1 MRLWPNHRL
10 LVKVTATRSALRCGM
25 GQREQCTEPAVVPT
39 LVGLT
44 AVVAHDVALDA
55 QLLAVDQDP
64 SHAPTVPGVVAAQDP
79 PAGSEVARGHWVR
92 IWVQTNPDED
102 GGGGSGGL
110 PVPGGPTTLTP
121 AGTK

>member
-1 MRLWPNHRL
+1 
-10 LVKVTATRSALRCGM
+10 M
-25 GQREQCTEPAVVPT
+25 GQRGLRKEPAVVPA

-64 SHAPTVPGVVAAQDP
+64 RHAPTVPGVVAAQDP
-79 PAGSEVARGHWVR
+79 PAGSAVARGHRVR
-92 IWVQTNPDED
+92 IWVQTSPDED

-110 PVPGGPTTLTP
+110 PVPSGPTPLTP
-121 AGTK
+121 AGAK